1 LLLTTATAG
10 KVDNPHERI
19 VRIMFSIY

>member
-1 LLLTTATAG
+1 LTTATAG